1 MHMATTAGW
10 TEERSFS
17 IGKIL
22 SNSFGVMGDN
32 PVAIFGIALLF
43 GALPQQ
49 LYTYLVNPAMLAA
62 NPNNA
67 VPGFVLTIGS
77 SIVFLVFGML
87 VQGAI
92 VRATAAY
99 ADGTRATFGESI
111 GTGLSAA
118 VPLIG
123 LTILLILGLML
134 GFVLL
139 VIPGIMFYI
148 MWSVAAP
155 ALVVEKTGVFAAF
168 GRSRFLTKGARWK
181 IFGLQILL
189 LVVFMLLSSV
199 VGVFLVMGG
208 GLQSFAASMG
218 SGQLPLT
225 YMIATMVSGT
235 LMTAFW
241 STTQASLY
249 IALRAW
255 KEGPQAEA
263 LASVFA

>member
-1 MHMATTAGW
+1 MATTAGW

-32 PVAIFGIALLF
+32 PVAVFGIALLF

-62 NPNNA
+62 NPANA
-67 VPGFVLTIGS
+67 VPGIVLTMGS
-77 SIVFLVFGML
+77 SVVFLVFGML

-99 ADGTRATFGESI
+99 ADGNRATFGESV

-118 VPLIG
+118 LPLIG
-123 LTILLILGLML
+123 LTILLILGLSL
-134 GFVLL
+134 GFLFL
-139 VIPGIMFYI
+139 VIPGIMLYI

-181 IFGLQILL
+181 IFGLSLL
-189 LVVFMLLSSV
+189 LIVIFMLLSSI
-199 VGVFLVMGG
+199 VGVLMVMGG
-208 GLQSFAASMG
+208 GMQNLAASIQG
-218 SGQLPLT
+218 GRLPILYT
-225 YMIATMVSGT
+225 IVSMVSGT

-249 IALRAW
+249 IALREW

>member
-1 MHMATTAGW
+1 MATTAGW

-17 IGKIL
+17 IGKTL
-22 SNSFGVMGDN
+22 SRAFGVMGDN
-32 PVAIFGIALLF
+32 PIAVFGIALLF

-49 LYTYLVNPAMLAA
+49 VYTYFVNPAMLAA

-67 VPGFVLTIGS
+67 VPGAVLTMGS
-77 SIVFLVFGML
+77 SVVFLVFGML

-99 ADGTRATFGESI
+99 AEGARATFGECV

-118 VPLIG
+118 LPLIG
-123 LTILLILGLML
+123 LTILLILGLMV

-139 VIPGIMFYI
+139 VIPGMILYI

-189 LVVFMLLSSV
+189 VVVFMLLSSV
-199 VGVFLVMGG
+199 VGVMMVAGG
-208 GLQSFAASMG
+208 GLQSLAAQMEG
-218 SGQLPLT
+218 GQMPT
-225 YMIATMVSGT
+225 GYMIAAVVSST

-241 STTQASLY
+241 STAQTSLY
-249 IALRAW
+249 ISLRDW
-255 KEGPQAEA
+255 KEGPQAET
-263 LASVFA
+263 LANVFA

>member
-1 MHMATTAGW
+1 MATTAGW

-22 SNSFGVMGDN
+22 RRAFGVMGDN
-32 PVAIFGIALLF
+32 PVPVFGIAFFF

-67 VPGFVLTIGS
+67 VPGIILSIGS
-77 SIVFLVFGML
+77 SVVFLMFGML

-99 ADGTRATFGESI
+99 ANGSRATFGESV
-111 GTGLSAA
+111 GTGLSMAL
-118 VPLIG
+118 PLIG

-134 GFVLL
+134 GFILL
-139 VIPGIMFYI
+139 VIPGIMLYI

-155 ALVVEKTGVFAAF
+155 ALVVEETGVFAAF

-189 LVVFMLLSSV
+189 VVVFMLLSSV
-199 VGVFLVMGG
+199 VGVMMVASG
-208 GLQSFAASMG
+208 GLQNLAAQMAD
-218 SGQLPLT
+218 GQLPVS
-225 YMIATMVSGT
+225 YIIAAVISGT

-241 STTQASLY
+241 SATQTSLY
-249 IALRAW
+249 ISLREW

-263 LASVFA
+263 LANVFA

>member
-1 MHMATTAGW
+1 MATTGW
-10 TEERSFS
+10 TEERTFS

-22 SNSFGVMGDN
+22 TRAFGVMGDN
-32 PVAIFGIALLF
+32 PIAVFGIALLF

-49 LYTYLVNPAMLAA
+49 IYAYLINPAMLAA
-62 NPNNA
+62 DPANA
-67 VPGFVLTIGS
+67 ASSVVLTIGS

-99 ADGTRATFGESI
+99 AEGSRATFAECV

-118 VPLIG
+118 LPLIG
-123 LTILLILGLML
+123 LTILLILGLMF
-134 GFVLL
+134 GFILF
-139 VIPGIMFYI
+139 VIPGIILYI

-189 LVVFMLLSSV
+189 VVVFTLLSSL
-199 VGVFLVMGG
+199 VGVMMVASG
-208 GLQSFAASMG
+208 GLQSLAA
-218 SGQLPLT
+218 QLEGGRMPAG
-225 YMIATMVSGT
+225 YIIAAVASST

-241 STTQASLY
+241 STTQTSLY
-249 IALRAW
+249 IGLREW
-255 KEGPQAEA
+255 KEGPQAET
-263 LASVFA
+263 LANVFA